1 MCKRL
6 ARATKTNSRTA
17 SGRDTS
23 EMGGGSGS
31 GSGEA
36 RAARNETPAPAP
48 SIWDPL
54 AFVGRALAGD
64 AAPAAASTAVHHVL
78 ELGNLPEGAAALP
91 EEQRF
96 KLVK

>member
-1 MCKRL
+1 
-6 ARATKTNSRTA
+6 
-17 SGRDTS
+17 
-23 EMGGGSGS
+23 MGGGSGS

-36 RAARNETPAPAP
+36 RQGAARGETLAPAP

-54 AFVGRALAGD
+54 AFVGRALAGGD
-64 AAPAAASTAVHHVL
+64 ASPASASTAVHHVL

-91 EEQRF
+91 DDQRF